1 MNSKDSENT
10 IKKKNKKP
18 RCNFPG
24 CNKKLDL
31 IDISMGPCKC
41 KKFYCSKHRNEITH
55 NCTFNWQSSD
65 KKILND
71 KLMREKCV
79 AKQIEVI

>member
-1 MNSKDSENT
+1 
-10 IKKKNKKP
+10 
-18 RCNFPG
+18 
-24 CNKKLDL
+24 
-31 IDISMGPCKC
+31 MGPCKC